1 MPNEPGTAGAGRI
14 GAGAARTEAGAA
26 RTEAGAAWTGT
37 GPPVGD
43 LLAVSG
49 VSVAIRRRAG
59 EVLVVDTA
67 TFTVPVNGALG
78 VVGESG
84 SGKSMLSRALIG
96 TLPRYG
102 GRVTRG
108 SIRWQGRELV
118 GLPEK
123 AWRKIRGTEIGYVP
137 QSSMAALNP
146 ILPIG
151 EQLLEAVSN
160 GRRNAD
166 AAHRARVLELL
177 DLVRIPRAKQ
187 VVSETAE
194 KLSGGMRQR
203 VVIAA
208 ALAQR
213 PKLLIL
219 DEPTTA
225 LDVTVQAG
233 ILELVAELRRE
244 LGMAVMLTSHDLA
257 VIETVCDRIM
267 TMYAG
272 AVIEIGATAAV
283 RSGPRHPYTKALMD
297 SRVDEADPAKDLVTI
312 PGEPP
317 TTGNWPPGCRFRP
330 RCPVAVDACEEGGQ
344 PEMRAFD
351 EGWSACIRTEEWR

>member
-1 MPNEPGTAGAGRI
+1 MPDQPRDATLLRDQPDPGAEPA
-14 GAGAARTEAGAA
+14 E
-26 RTEAGAAWTGT
+26 
-37 GPPVGD
+37 
-43 LLAVSG
+43 LLAVEG
-49 VSVAIRRRAG
+49 VSIALRRRYD

-67 TFTVPVNGALG
+67 NFTVPRNGALG

-123 AWRKIRGTEIGYVP
+123 AWRGIRGTEIGYVP
-137 QSSMAALNP
+137 QSSMAGLNP

-151 EQLLEAVSN
+151 DQLIEAVSR
-160 GRRNAD
+160 GRYRATPE
-166 AAHRARVLELL
+166 HRARVLELL

-187 VVSETAE
+187 VVSETPHQ
-194 KLSGGMRQR
+194 LSGGMRQR

-213 PKLLIL
+213 PQLLIL

-233 ILELVAELRRE
+233 ILKLIVELREE

-257 VIETVCDRIM
+257 VIETVCDEVM

-272 AVIEIGATAAV
+272 SVIEIGATRAV
-283 RSGPRHPYTKALMD
+283 RSAPLHPYTEALMN
-297 SRVDEADPAKDLVTI
+297 SRVDRAEPGEDLVTI

-317 TTGNWPPGCRFRP
+317 AAGAWPAGCRFWP
-330 RCPVAVDACEEGGQ
+330 RCPIAIDACKEGEQ
-344 PEMRAFD
+344 PALRSFD
-351 EGWSACIRTEEWR
+351 GRFSACIRTEERYP

>member
-1 MPNEPGTAGAGRI
+1 MPSGLSTESAQPRGDADGAGRP
-14 GAGAARTEAGAA
+14 AD
-26 RTEAGAAWTGT
+26 
-37 GPPVGD
+37 D

-49 VSVAIRRRAG
+49 VSVALRRRVG
-59 EVLVVDTA
+59 EVMVVDTA
-67 TFTVPVNGALG
+67 NFTIAPNGALG

-123 AWRKIRGTEIGYVP
+123 EWRTIRGTEIGYVP
-137 QSSMAALNP
+137 QSSMASLNP

-160 GRRNAD
+160 GRRRAD
-166 AAHRARVLELL
+166 AEHRARVLELL
-177 DLVRIPRAKQ
+177 ELVRIPRAKQ
-187 VVSETAE
+187 VIGETAGQ
-194 KLSGGMRQR
+194 LSGGMRQR

-233 ILELVAELRRE
+233 ILKLIVELRRE

-257 VIETVCDRIM
+257 VIETVCDNVM

-272 AVIEIGATAAV
+272 AVIEIGATGAV
-283 RSGPRHPYTKALMD
+283 RQQPLHPYTKALMG
-297 SRVDEADPAKDLVTI
+297 SRVDQADPAKELLTI

-317 TTGNWPPGCRFRP
+317 TTGNWPTGCRFWP
-330 RCPVAVDACEEGGQ
+330 RCPSAIDACRVGEQ
-344 PEMRAFD
+344 PAMGAYGER
-351 EGWSACIRTEEWR
+351 WSACIRTEEFL

>member
-1 MPNEPGTAGAGRI
+1 MPSELDATGVPRVDR
-14 GAGAARTEAGAA
+14 GAARTDAGRPAD
-26 RTEAGAAWTGT
+26 
-37 GPPVGD
+37 D
-43 LLAVSG
+43 LLVVSG
-49 VSVAIRRRAG
+49 VSVALRRRTG
-59 EVLVVDTA
+59 ETLVVDSA
-67 TFTVPVNGALG
+67 TFTLAANGALG

-123 AWRKIRGTEIGYVP
+123 AWRTIRGSEIGYVP
-137 QSSMAALNP
+137 QSSMAGLNP

-160 GRRNAD
+160 GRRRAD
-166 AAHRARVLELL
+166 AEHRARVLELL

-187 VVSETAE
+187 VVGETSDQ
-194 KLSGGMRQR
+194 LSGGMRQR

-233 ILELVAELRRE
+233 ILRLIADLRRE

-257 VIETVCDRIM
+257 VIETVCDEVM

-272 AVIEIGATAAV
+272 AVVEIGATGAV
-283 RSGPRHPYTKALMD
+283 RGRPLHPYTKALMD
-297 SRVDEADPAKDLVTI
+297 SRVDGADPAKDLVTI

-317 TTGNWPPGCRFRP
+317 STGNWPPGCRFWP
-330 RCPVAVDACEEGGQ
+330 RCPAAVDTCRDGGQ
-344 PEMRAFD
+344 PEMRAFG
-351 EGWSACIRTEEWR
+351 ERWSACLRTEEWL

>member
-1 MPNEPGTAGAGRI
+1 MPSDPGTDNARSPGGTVADSRPTDELLVVSDVRI
-14 GAGAARTEAGAA
+14 A
-26 RTEAGAAWTGT
+26 
-37 GPPVGD
+37 
-43 LLAVSG
+43 L
-49 VSVAIRRRAG
+49 RRRHG

-67 TFTVPVNGALG
+67 SFTLPAHGALG

-102 GRVTRG
+102 GRVTGG
-108 SIRWQGRELV
+108 SIRWQGRELT
-118 GLPEK
+118 GLSEQE
-123 AWRKIRGTEIGYVP
+123 WRTIRGTEIGYVP
-137 QSSMAALNP
+137 QSSLAGLNP

-160 GRRNAD
+160 GQRKAD
-166 AAHRARVLELL
+166 AANRARVLELL
-177 DLVRIPRAKQ
+177 DLVQIPRAKQ
-187 VVSETAE
+187 VISETADQ
-194 KLSGGMRQR
+194 LSGGMRQR

-233 ILELVAELRRE
+233 ILKLVAELRRE
-244 LGMAVMLTSHDLA
+244 LGMAVLLTSHDLG
-257 VIETVCDRIM
+257 VIETVCDRFM

-272 AVIEIGATAAV
+272 AVIEIGATSDV
-283 RSGPRHPYTKALMD
+283 RRRPLHPYTKALMD

-317 TTGNWPPGCRFRP
+317 TTGDWPDGCRFWP
-330 RCPVAVDACEEGGQ
+330 RCPVAVDACREGGQ
-344 PEMRAFD
+344 PKMRTFG
-351 EGWSACIRTEEWR
+351 ERWSACLRTEEWL

>member
-1 MPNEPGTAGAGRI
+1 MRSEQGTD
-14 GAGAARTEAGAA
+14 AAQLPADPEHERAA
-26 RTEAGAAWTGT
+26 Q
-37 GPPVGD
+37 D
-43 LLAVSG
+43 LLAVSD
-49 VSVAIRRRAG
+49 VQVALRRRVG
-59 EVLVVDTA
+59 EVLVVDA
-67 TFTVPVNGALG
+67 ASFTVPANGALG

-102 GRVTRG
+102 GRVAGG

-123 AWRKIRGTEIGYVP
+123 AWRTIRGSEISYVP
-137 QSSMAALNP
+137 QSSMAGLNP

-160 GRRNAD
+160 GGHKAE
-166 AAHRARVLELL
+166 ASHRARVLELL
-177 DLVRIPRAKQ
+177 DLVKIPRAKQ
-187 VVSETAE
+187 VVSETADQ
-194 KLSGGMRQR
+194 LSGGMRQR
-203 VVIAA
+203 VIIAA

-213 PKLLIL
+213 PQLLIL

-233 ILELVAELRRE
+233 ILKLIVELRQE

-257 VIETVCDRIM
+257 VIETVCDEIM

-272 AVIEIGATAAV
+272 AVIEIGKTASV
-283 RSGPRHPYTKALMD
+283 REGALHPYTQALMN
-297 SRVDEADPAKDLVTI
+297 SRVDEADPAEDLVTI

-317 TTGNWPPGCRFRP
+317 STDGWPSGCRFWP
-330 RCPVAVDACEEGGQ
+330 RCPRAIDACREGDQ
-344 PEMRAFD
+344 PKMRAFGD
-351 EGWSACIRTEEWR
+351 RWSACIRTEEWA

>member
-1 MPNEPGTAGAGRI
+1 MPSDLGTDNARSPSSTVADGRL
-14 GAGAARTEAGAA
+14 TDE
-26 RTEAGAAWTGT
+26 
-37 GPPVGD
+37 
-43 LLAVSG
+43 LLVVSDVRIAV
-49 VSVAIRRRAG
+49 RRRHG

-67 TFTVPVNGALG
+67 NFTLPAHGALG

-102 GRVTRG
+102 GRVTGG
-108 SIRWQGRELV
+108 SIRWQGRELT
-118 GLPEK
+118 GLSEQE
-123 AWRKIRGTEIGYVP
+123 WRTIRGTEIGYVP
-137 QSSMAALNP
+137 QSSLAGLNP

-151 EQLLEAVSN
+151 EQLLEAVSK
-160 GRRNAD
+160 GQRKAD
-166 AAHRARVLELL
+166 AANRARVLELL
-177 DLVRIPRAKQ
+177 DLVQIPRAKQ
-187 VVSETAE
+187 VISETADQ
-194 KLSGGMRQR
+194 LSGGMRQR

-233 ILELVAELRRE
+233 ILKLVAELRRE
-244 LGMAVMLTSHDLA
+244 LGMAVLLTSHNLG
-257 VIETVCDRIM
+257 VIEMVCDRIM

-272 AVIEIGATAAV
+272 AVIEIGATSDV
-283 RSGPRHPYTKALMD
+283 RRGPLHPYTKALMD
-297 SRVDEADPAKDLVTI
+297 SRVDEADPAKDLLTI

-317 TTGNWPPGCRFRP
+317 TTGDWPDGCRFWP
-330 RCPVAVDACEEGGQ
+330 RCPVAVDACREGGQ
-344 PEMRAFD
+344 PKMRAFG
-351 EGWSACIRTEEWR
+351 ERWSACLQTEEWL

>member
-1 MPNEPGTAGAGRI
+1 MPSDLETAGTPRSDHD
-14 GAGAARTEAGAA
+14 AARTDAD
-26 RTEAGAAWTGT
+26 
-37 GPPVGD
+37 GD

-49 VSVAIRRRAG
+49 VRIALRRRSG
-59 EVLVVDTA
+59 EVPVVETA
-67 TFTVPVNGALG
+67 TFTVPANGALG

-102 GRVTRG
+102 GRVTHG

-123 AWRKIRGTEIGYVP
+123 AWRTIRGREIGYVP
-137 QSSMAALNP
+137 QSSMAGLNP

-160 GRRNAD
+160 GRRRVD
-166 AAHRARVLELL
+166 AEHRARVLELL

-187 VVSETAE
+187 VVSETADQ
-194 KLSGGMRQR
+194 LSGGMRQR

-233 ILELVAELRRE
+233 ILKLVADLRRE

-257 VIETVCDRIM
+257 VIETICDKIM

-272 AVIEIGATAAV
+272 AVIEIGGVGDV
-283 RSGPRHPYTKALMD
+283 RGGPLHPYTKALME
-297 SRVDEADPAKDLVTI
+297 SRVDQADPTRDLVTI

-317 TTGNWPPGCRFRP
+317 STGNWPPGCRFWP
-330 RCPVAVDACEEGGQ
+330 RCPVAVDACRVGDQPAMRSFGQ
-344 PEMRAFD
+344 R
-351 EGWSACIRTEEWR
+351 WSACLRTGEWL

>member
-1 MPNEPGTAGAGRI
+1 MPDRAIAEAQPPEDALAMGRE
-14 GAGAARTEAGAA
+14 TD
-26 RTEAGAAWTGT
+26 
-37 GPPVGD
+37 D
-43 LLAVSG
+43 LLTVSG
-49 VSVAIRRRAG
+49 VSVALRRRVD

-67 TFTVPVNGALG
+67 NFTVPRHGALG

-102 GRVTRG
+102 GRVTNG

-118 GLPEK
+118 GLSEK
-123 AWRKIRGTEIGYVP
+123 GWRSIRGKEIGYVP

-151 EQLLEAVSN
+151 VQLLEAVSN
-160 GRRNAD
+160 SGQPSEGSDRD
-166 AAHRARVLELL
+166 RVLELL
-177 DLVRIPRAKQ
+177 DLVRIPRAEQ
-187 VVSETAE
+187 VATETSNQ
-194 KLSGGMRQR
+194 LSGGMRQR

-233 ILELVAELRRE
+233 ILKLIVELREE

-257 VIETVCDRIM
+257 VIETVCDDIM

-272 AVIEIGATAAV
+272 AVIEIGATSAV
-283 RSGPRHPYTKALMD
+283 RRSSLHPYTKALMD
-297 SRVDEADPAKDLVTI
+297 SRVDEADPAEDLITI
-312 PGEPP
+312 QGEPP
-317 TTGNWPPGCRFRP
+317 STGSWPDGCRFWP
-330 RCPVAVDACEEGGQ
+330 RCPVAIDACREGGQ
-344 PEMRAFD
+344 PEMRSFD
-351 EGWSACIRTEEWR
+351 KRLSACIRTEEWL

>member
-1 MPNEPGTAGAGRI
+1 MPS
-14 GAGAARTEAGAA
+14 EA
-26 RTEAGAAWTGT
+26 
-37 GPPVGD
+37 

-49 VSVAIRRRAG
+49 VSVALRRRVD

-67 TFTVPVNGALG
+67 NFTVPAHGALG

-102 GRVTRG
+102 GRIAGG

-123 AWRKIRGTEIGYVP
+123 AWRAIRGTEIGYVP
-137 QSSMAALNP
+137 QSSMAGLNP

-151 EQLLEAVSN
+151 DQLLEAVSR
-160 GRRNAD
+160 GTRRATVEN
-166 AAHRARVLELL
+166 RARVLELL
-177 DLVRIPRAKQ
+177 DLVRIPRAAQ
-187 VVSETAE
+187 VVSETPNQ
-194 KLSGGMRQR
+194 LSGGMRQR

-208 ALAQR
+208 ALAQQ
-213 PKLLIL
+213 PALLIL

-233 ILELVAELRRE
+233 ILKLIVELRRE
-244 LGMAVMLTSHDLA
+244 LGTAVMLTSHDLA
-257 VIETVCDRIM
+257 VIETVCDQIM

-272 AVIEIGATAAV
+272 AVIEVGATGEV
-283 RSGPRHPYTKALMD
+283 RGTPLHPYTQALMN
-297 SRVDEADPAKDLVTI
+297 SRVDRADPERDLVTI

-317 TTGNWPPGCRFRP
+317 AAGAWPAGCRFWP
-330 RCPVAVDACEEGGQ
+330 RCPIAIDACREGPQ
-344 PEMRAFD
+344 PELRAFGD
-351 EGWSACIRTEEWR
+351 RWSACIRTGEAP

>member
-1 MPNEPGTAGAGRI
+1 
-14 GAGAARTEAGAA
+14 
-26 RTEAGAAWTGT
+26 
-37 GPPVGD
+37 
-43 LLAVSG
+43 LLTVSG
-49 VSVAIRRRAG
+49 LSVALRHRSH

-67 TFTVPVNGALG
+67 NFAIPQHGALG

-108 SIRWQGRELV
+108 SVRWQGRELV
-118 GLPEK
+118 GLPER
-123 AWRKIRGTEIGYVP
+123 AWRTIRGVEIGYVP

-151 EQLLEAVSN
+151 KQLLEAVSVG
-160 GRRNAD
+160 GRPD
-166 AAHRARVLELL
+166 TDGRARVLELL
-177 DLVRIPRAKQ
+177 DLVRIPRAEQ
-187 VVSETAE
+187 VASETADQ
-194 KLSGGMRQR
+194 LSGGMRQR

-213 PKLLIL
+213 PRLLIL

-225 LDVTVQAG
+225 LDATVQAG
-233 ILELVAELRRE
+233 ILDLIVSLREE

-257 VIETVCDRIM
+257 VIETVCDEVM

-272 AVIEIGATAAV
+272 AVIELGATSQV
-283 RSGPRHPYTKALMD
+283 RRNALHPYTRALMG
-297 SRVDEADPAKDLVTI
+297 SRVDEADPEGDLVTI

-317 TTGNWPPGCRFRP
+317 STGNWPAGCRFWP
-330 RCPVAVDACEEGGQ
+330 RCPEAIDACGVGEQ
-344 PEMRAFD
+344 PELRRFD
-351 EGWSACIRTEEWR
+351 TRQSACIRTEEWL

>member
-1 MPNEPGTAGAGRI
+1 MRSDASTAPPRGGTA
-14 GAGAARTEAGAA
+14 AGASPAE
-26 RTEAGAAWTGT
+26 
-37 GPPVGD
+37 
-43 LLAVSG
+43 LLSVTDVA
-49 VSVAIRRRAG
+49 VAIRRRG
-59 EVLVVDTA
+59 GDLPVIDSA
-67 TFTVPVNGALG
+67 TFSVPANAALG

-123 AWRKIRGTEIGYVP
+123 AWRTIRGTEIGYVP
-137 QSSMAALNP
+137 QSSMAGLNP

-151 EQLLEAVSN
+151 VQLLEAVSK
-160 GRRNAD
+160 GRRRGGAD
-166 AAHRARVLELL
+166 DRARVLELL
-177 DLVRIPRAKQ
+177 DLVHIPRAEQ
-187 VVSETAE
+187 VISETAGQ
-194 KLSGGMRQR
+194 LSGGMRQR

-213 PKLLIL
+213 PQLLIL

-233 ILELVAELRRE
+233 ILRLIAELRRD
-244 LGMAVMLTSHDLA
+244 LGMAVLLTSHDLG
-257 VIETVCDRIM
+257 VIETVCDQIM

-272 AVIEIGATAAV
+272 AVIEIGPTAAV
-283 RSGPRHPYTKALMD
+283 RSGALHPYTKALMT
-297 SRVDEADPAKDLVTI
+297 SRVDEAEPGTDLVTI

-317 TTGNWPPGCRFRP
+317 TAGNWPTGCRFRP
-330 RCPVAVDACEEGGQ
+330 RCPVSIDACHEGAQ
-344 PEMRAFD
+344 PRMRAFGD
-351 EGWSACIRTEEWR
+351 RSSACIRTEEWT